1 MRQFVAVVPW
11 HKNVLELH
19 SHGALRAQS
28 SRVCIRCRVGLAMQ
42 DLGIAL
48 QTASGDSGGNLDGPP
63 PAPHDWLM
71 KRNCSLS
78 PRQVGWFY
86 LSIFTVSLA
95 IALFFAVQGSWLVL
109 PFAGLDLLGLGIALL
124 VYARH
129 ATDYE
134 RVSINDGVLVV
145 ETASA
150 QRLTR
155 AGIQPAL
162 GAGRTGGIVWCAGDA
177 ALGQARCAGG
187 VLSGPEQAAQ
197 VRPGARSGPAP
208 PLRGGGGGGG
218 GQI

>member
-155 AGIQPAL
+155 QEFNPHWVRVELGESSGAL
-162 GAGRTGGIVWCAGDA
+162 VTLRSGKRVVQVGCYLDLNKRRKFAQELAA
-177 ALGQARCAGG
+177 ALRR
-187 VLSGPEQAAQ
+187 L
-197 VRPGARSGPAP
+197 
-208 PLRGGGGGGG
+208 
-218 GQI
+218 